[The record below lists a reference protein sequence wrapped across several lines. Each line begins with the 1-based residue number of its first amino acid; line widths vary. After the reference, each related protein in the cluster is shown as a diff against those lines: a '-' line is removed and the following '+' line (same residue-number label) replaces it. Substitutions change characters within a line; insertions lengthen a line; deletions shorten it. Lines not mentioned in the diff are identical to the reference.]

1 MSRPKYS
8 IVVVHG
14 ISDKIGDQQKGFSD
28 ALAKQVFP
36 DPVCRERFWREALWE
51 PVNDKLDDK
60 LQDVVLQLVNTYEKT
75 TYWRDAE
82 LKRSKSRWRKFF
94 IYVKAG
100 FWWVVEKCLLN
111 KITRVLDL
119 ALDLPMYL
127 GNPKGERIRAIVKK
141 TIEQALERTECG
153 VVLVGHSL
161 GSVIAFDV
169 MQELRKEQGDECKIR
184 ALVTLGSPLGWVTE
198 LKVADGEIND
208 EEIRTDIPWF
218 NIYHANDPVSL
229 MTGLSECRFL
239 NVKNCQPIVSRDKY
253 IKAHVVYWNRP
264 EVAKLISKLMM
275 GEIE

>member
-1 MSRPKYS
+1 M
-8 IVVVHG
+8 
-14 ISDKIGDQQKGFSD
+14 
-28 ALAKQVFP
+28 
-36 DPVCRERFWREALWE
+36 
-51 PVNDKLDDK
+51 
-60 LQDVVLQLVNTYEKT
+60 
-75 TYWRDAE
+75 
-82 LKRSKSRWRKFF
+82 
-94 IYVKAG
+94 
-100 FWWVVEKCLLN
+100 EKCLLN

-198 LKVADGEIND
+198 LRVADGEIND